1 MAGQFE
7 IYKDKS
13 GKFRWRLIH
22 SNGQLIA
29 NSGRGYKAKQD
40 AARGI
45 GGTLDILKNR

>member
-29 NSGRGYKAKQD
+29 NSGKGYTAKQD
-40 AARGI
+40 AAKGI
-45 GGTLDILKNR
+45 GGTLATIYSK

>member
-29 NSGRGYKAKQD
+29 NSGRGYEAKQD
-40 AARGI
+40 AVKGI
-45 GGTLDILKNR
+45 GGTVAIINSR